1 MLRHDEKMITD
12 KNNLVQLFFNDH
24 FINIVEGSC
33 GFKPEKVKFNFGSCN
48 KNGVISSILGKYRN
62 HPSIAKILKNRCLQS
77 STIPILSSSWPE
89 EINTILRSLNS
100 QKAPVIDKIPTCE
113 IGV

>member
-12 KNNLVQLFFNDH
+12 KNNLVQHFFNDH

-62 HPSIAKILKNRCLQS
+62 HPSIAKIHKNRYLQP
-77 STIPILSSSWPE
+77 STIAILSSSWPE